1 MAEDTFTENPL
12 SIEEAGLS
20 KRARRRKEKNAQD
33 AEDDGGEE
41 SVSHFI
47 EDVFGHWFDD
57 HPTMDQAHLADWTGA
72 VLGVDMDRTEL
83 QHIFD
88 HICVA
93 GGVAEI
99 TPEALVAWWQED
111 VKTYLDDNE
120 ECQFRRAV
128 RLRGVFA
135 SAKSSLLVLADP
147 TESHD
152 LSRTEAARFARMSA
166 DLDAWAATIL
176 TSQTDEA
183 QCKKRT

>member
-72 VLGVDMDRTEL
+72 VLGVSRS
-83 QHIFD
+83 
-88 HICVA
+88 
-93 GGVAEI
+93 
-99 TPEALVAWWQED
+99 
-111 VKTYLDDNE
+111 
-120 ECQFRRAV
+120 RA
-128 RLRGVFA
+128 
-135 SAKSSLLVLADP
+135 
-147 TESHD
+147 
-152 LSRTEAARFARMSA
+152 
-166 DLDAWAATIL
+166 
-176 TSQTDEA
+176 
-183 QCKKRT
+183 